1 MAAPGENLLS
11 VEHLNC
17 MEQNTF
23 AKQKE
28 LFIKESRGM
37 QLQQHLQELKKR
49 EHSARQHNRQ
59 LLLQFERAQDT
70 LKEMLAHN
78 AAMKIIRMEYER
90 YLEENIHRWQ
100 QQLQERKQASQKK
113 FFPQQR
119 MEDSL
124 KPYLQI
130 NKHEVSTGTLDEP
143 LISQDPSIRSPKC
156 NAPAYPTEENS
167 AYGQDNS
174 SSYPHPESSWLTQAG
189 MLPGYLRAPFQS
201 QSPSLFPPPN
211 FPYSHPL
218 LLQHITSPLAHHQP
232 WARPKVAGR
241 APPQYDNPCIDGI
254 PHGSSG
260 QLHTVEPSALRVT
273 QILEEEDET
282 SIVISKRVR
291 SCDGRRCL
299 SSELDVKPVRLSSGH
314 TESSESSRDSS
325 LTSREKKKREKKGR
339 TKPSSSESERCGS
352 QKSSRSEIVAAFCQV
367 ALGSEINSSS
377 EEGDKTKSRR
387 TKRGRGLNIGSTPSE
402 KVAGELNRSEEDE
415 KTDSLGEKVRS
426 PGQDN
431 GSETCRGDDGSDSD
445 AIKSENRGE
454 EMADEEVNTSEH
466 EEEGK
471 KNPGSGDEKIE
482 NKLKSED
489 GDVEEDKENNEVSP
503 SRNQKEQ
510 EDMEDEEKD
519 EEQSDKLENDDRE
532 NRKQDSVSSQNGD
545 EDQSEGSEKIE
556 EDEEGSSEEE
566 DQLRSDEAED
576 SEDSIIFPQENRS
589 KQMKNTPEEAAEDE
603 EESEAQSSNRSSE
616 ESSDEENIENLLAPR
631 EPTNKNNYDA
641 ERVDSSEF
649 FRGQISDDITR
660 LDNTDRFMKL
670 AQERLNSEEPE
681 ENVPPYRHTQH
692 STELRFTVLMF
703 CMSADQ
709 RALQRMVMGAEKVIG
724 VSLHSV

>member
-1 MAAPGENLLS
+1 
-11 VEHLNC
+11 

-28 LFIKESRGM
+28 LFIKERTVYLEDDFSPTTTLSHLRGM

-49 EHSARQHNRQ
+49 ECRARQHNRQ

-113 FFPQQR
+113 R

-124 KPYLQI
+124 KSYLQH

-156 NAPAYPTEENS
+156 NAPAYPTEDNS

-174 SSYPHPESSWLTQAG
+174 SYYPHPESSWLTQAD

-232 WARPKVAGR
+232 WARPKAAGR
-241 APPQYDNPCIDGI
+241 APPQYDNLCIDGI

-260 QLHTVEPSALRVT
+260 QLHTEEPSALRVT
-273 QILEEEDET
+273 QTLEEEDET
-282 SIVISKRVR
+282 SVVISKRVR
-291 SCDGRRCL
+291 SCQGRRCL

-314 TESSESSRDSS
+314 AESSESSRDSS

-352 QKSSRSEIVAAFCQV
+352 QKSSRSEIVAAFCPV
-367 ALGSEINSSS
+367 ALGSETNSSS

-387 TKRGRGLNIGSTPSE
+387 RTNRGRG
-402 KVAGELNRSEEDE
+402 LNRSEEDE
-415 KTDSLGEKVRS
+415 KTDCLGEKVRS

-431 GSETCRGDDGSDSD
+431 GSEICRGHDGSGSD
-445 AIKSENRGE
+445 VIKSENRGE
-454 EMADEEVNTSEH
+454 EMADEEVNSSEQSNTEERD

-471 KNPGSGDEKIE
+471 KNPGSGDEKTE

-532 NRKQDSVSSQNGD
+532 KRKQDSASSQNGD
-545 EDQSEGSEKIE
+545 EDESEGSEKIE
-556 EDEEGSSEEE
+556 ENEEGSNEEE

-589 KQMKNTPEEAAEDE
+589 KQMKNTPEEVAEDE
-603 EESEAQSSNRSSE
+603 EENEAQSSNNNSE

-631 EPTNKNNYDA
+631 EPTNKKDKTEGKPKAICLNLGIFQVAEDKAKTDHKNDSDEFDHFYD
-641 ERVDSSEF
+641 
-649 FRGQISDDITR
+649 
-660 LDNTDRFMKL
+660 
-670 AQERLNSEEPE
+670 
-681 ENVPPYRHTQH
+681 
-692 STELRFTVLMF
+692 
-703 CMSADQ
+703 
-709 RALQRMVMGAEKVIG
+709 
-724 VSLHSV
+724 

>member
-11 VEHLNC
+11 VEHLTC

-28 LFIKESRGM
+28 LFIKERRVYLEDYFSPTTTLSHLSVQTPHATRCSRGM

-49 EHSARQHNRQ
+49 ECRARQHNRQ

-124 KPYLQI
+124 KSYLQH

-143 LISQDPSIRSPKC
+143 LISQ
-156 NAPAYPTEENS
+156 
-167 AYGQDNS
+167 
-174 SSYPHPESSWLTQAG
+174 ESSWLTQAD
-189 MLPGYLRAPFQS
+189 MLPGYLRVPFQS
-201 QSPSLFPPPN
+201 QSPSLFPPPS
-211 FPYSHPL
+211 FPYCHPL

-232 WARPKVAGR
+232 WARPKAADR

-260 QLHTVEPSALRVT
+260 QLHTEEPSALRVT
-273 QILEEEDET
+273 QTLEEEDET
-282 SIVISKRVR
+282 SVLISKRVR
-291 SCDGRRCL
+291 SCQGRRCL

-314 TESSESSRDSS
+314 AESSESSRDSS

-352 QKSSRSEIVAAFCQV
+352 QKSSRSEIVAACCPV
-367 ALGSEINSSS
+367 ALGSETNSSS

-387 TKRGRGLNIGSTPSE
+387 RTKRGRGLNIGSTSSE

-415 KTDSLGEKVRS
+415 KTDCLGEKVRS

-431 GSETCRGDDGSDSD
+431 GSEICRGDDGSGSD
-445 AIKSENRGE
+445 LIKSENRGE
-454 EMADEEVNTSEH
+454 EMADEEVNSSEQSNTEERD

-471 KNPGSGDEKIE
+471 KNPGSGDEKTE

-532 NRKQDSVSSQNGD
+532 KRKQDSASSRNGD
-545 EDQSEGSEKIE
+545 EDESEGSEKIE
-556 EDEEGSSEEE
+556 EDEEGSNEEE

-603 EESEAQSSNRSSE
+603 EENEAQSSNNNSE

-631 EPTNKNNYDA
+631 EPTNKKDKTEGKPKAICLNLGIFQVAEDKAKTDHKNDSDEFDHFYD
-641 ERVDSSEF
+641 
-649 FRGQISDDITR
+649 
-660 LDNTDRFMKL
+660 
-670 AQERLNSEEPE
+670 
-681 ENVPPYRHTQH
+681 
-692 STELRFTVLMF
+692 
-703 CMSADQ
+703 
-709 RALQRMVMGAEKVIG
+709 
-724 VSLHSV
+724 